1 MPWTPRTAL
10 HRDPEQW
17 RRRGL
22 TPPSELEALVRARL
36 GWMAAADPTY
46 ADFFIDPAATLPGE

>member
-10 HRDPEQW
+10 HRDPDQW

-22 TPPSELEALVRARL
+22 TPPDELAAVVAARL
-36 GWMAAADPTY
+36 VGTSDPTY
-46 ADFFIDPAATLPGE
+46 ADFFLPAGDLRGPVG

>member
-1 MPWTPRTAL
+1 MPWTPRTAA

-22 TPPSELEALVRARL
+22 LPPADVDALVHARL
-36 GWMAAADPTY
+36 GWLPVDDPAY
-46 ADFFIDPAATLPGE
+46 ADFFIDPTTSMRSG

>member
-1 MPWTPRTAL
+1 MPWTPRSPA

-22 TPPSELEALVRARL
+22 LPPAELDALVRARL
-36 GWMAAADPTY
+36 GWLAVEDPAY
-46 ADFFIDPAATLPGE
+46 ADFFTDPTAALPGE